1 MEEQFVQIPQ
11 GVPTTPPVTRK
22 TKWWIFVLGFLTI
35 IALGII
41 VDAVWTEY
49 FSPAA
54 QEARRMKEQ
63 YAAYEQQQ
71 KTYEEALA
79 QDTYGGKT
87 PEETLALF
95 IAAIEKEDID
105 LASKYFIQDINL
117 SRQKWV
123 DFLTKIK
130 DGGNLQ
136 RFATDLKNY
145 QEKNETISDSNFAF
159 IYKNDDGT
167 VGLQIDMKLNEQ
179 TKIWKIENI

>member
-1 MEEQFVQIPQ
+1 MEEQFVQIPP
-11 GVPTTPPVTRK
+11 GAPVTPPLTRK
-22 TKWWIFVLGFLTI
+22 TKWWVFVLGFLTI

-95 IAAIEKEDID
+95 ITALEKEDVD

-136 RFATDLKNY
+136 RFATDLKTAKKGNSITP
-145 QEKNETISDSNFAF
+145 QDVGFVLL
-159 IYKNDDGT
+159 NDDGT
-167 VGLQIDMKLNEQ
+167 VGFQFGLILNKQ
-179 TKIWKIENI
+179 TKVWKIENM